1 MMITI
6 MKKLLPLL
14 FALMMVSCASDGS
27 LSPSVFTHTDSAKQS
42 SYRIGY
48 GDVLYISVWKE
59 EAMTRQAAVLP
70 DGNITFP
77 LIGEVNAYGKTV
89 RELKAAIEKRLAK
102 YMSGVTLSVEVVK
115 PNSMMI
121 YVIGK
126 VNSPGNFLINEKIN
140 VMQAL
145 TLARGLN
152 TFADKNKIRIF
163 RNVDGNDHI
172 YIFNYEDVSEGK
184 NLEQNILLE
193 RGDMIVVQ

>member
-1 MMITI
+1 

-14 FALMMVSCASDGS
+14 LALMVISCASDGPKS
-27 LSPSVFTHTDSAKQS
+27 LSVFRNTVSAKQ

-59 EAMTRQAAVLP
+59 EALTRQTAVLP

-77 LIGEVNAYGKTV
+77 LIGDVKAHGKTV
-89 RELKAAIEKRLAK
+89 RELKKTIEKRLAK
-102 YMSGVTLSVEVVK
+102 YMAGVALSVEVLK

-121 YVIGK
+121 YIIGK
-126 VNSPGNFLINEKIN
+126 VNSPGNFLINEKIS

-152 TFADKNKIRIF
+152 SFADKNKIRIF
-163 RNVDGNDHI
+163 RNVDGKDHMFM
-172 YIFNYEDVSEGK
+172 FNYDDISKGK
-184 NLEQNILLE
+184 NLEQNIVVE
-193 RGDMIVVQ
+193 RGDLIVVQ